1 LISLKCIMNNN
12 PPPNSPQTPTE
23 MSAHKLKIIRAKPK
37 VKPQIKWVKIKHVKT
52 LIEKKS
58 AIKKNKLNKQLLEKF
73 PEFQQFKVEI
83 RNIPEW
89 CLDWEDLST
98 K

>member
-1 LISLKCIMNNN
+1 MISLKCIMNNN
-12 PPPNSPQTPTE
+12 TPTTPTE
-23 MSAHKLKIIRAKPK
+23 MSAPKLKIIRAKPK
-37 VKPQIKWVKIKHVKT
+37 VKPQTKWVKIKHVKT

-89 CLDWEDLST
+89 CLDWEALST

>member
-1 LISLKCIMNNN
+1 MNNN
-12 PPPNSPQTPTE
+12 TTTTPTTTPTE
-23 MSAHKLKIIRAKPK
+23 MSAPKLKIIRAKPK
-37 VKPQIKWVKIKHVKT
+37 VKPQPKWVKIKHVKT

-58 AIKKNKLNKQLLEKF
+58 AIKKNKLNKQLIEKF

-89 CLDWEDLST
+89 CLDWEALST

>member
-1 LISLKCIMNNN
+1 MNNN

-58 AIKKNKLNKQLLEKF
+58 AIKKIK
-73 PEFQQFKVEI
+73 
-83 RNIPEW
+83 
-89 CLDWEDLST
+89 
-98 K
+98 

>member
-1 LISLKCIMNNN
+1 MICFNYIMNNN
-12 PPPNSPQTPTE
+12 TPTNPTTTPID
-23 MSAHKLKIIRAKPK
+23 MSARKLKIIRAKPK
-37 VKPQIKWVKIKHVKT
+37 VKPQIKWVKIKHVKS
-52 LIEKKS
+52 LIEKKA

-89 CLDWEDLST
+89 CLDWEALST